1 MHTPLDFPPRLLL
14 VEDDRLN
21 AATLEEGLRAHG
33 YEVLIA
39 HSAEEAL
46 ALLEQGQV
54 NLAVLDEK
62 LPGMTG
68 LDLASVLSE
77 RYALPMVFLTAFGDP
92 ERVRSAIERGALAYL
107 VKPIDVDQLLPMLN
121 TVLARSDEL
130 RTLRRNGQNLQRA
143 LNERREISIAVG
155 ILMERLSI
163 ERQPAFEMLR
173 KTARS
178 QRRRIED
185 VAREM
190 MQLPLGSSPRT
201 GAGQ

>member
-1 MHTPLDFPPRLLL
+1 MLTPPDALPRLLL

-21 AATLEEGLRAHG
+21 AAMLEEGLRAHG
-33 YEVLIA
+33 YDVLVA
-39 HSAEEAL
+39 HSAEDAL
-46 ALLEQGQV
+46 AMLDYEQV
-54 NLAVLDEK
+54 DLAVLDEQ

-68 LDLASVLSE
+68 LDLAAELRE

-92 ERVRSAIERGALAYL
+92 DRVRSAVERGALAYL
-107 VKPIDVDQLLPMLN
+107 VKPIDVDQLLPMLH
-121 TVLARSDEL
+121 TALARSGEMSSL
-130 RTLRRNGQNLQRA
+130 KRTGQNLQRA

-163 ERQPAFEMLR
+163 DRQPAFEMLR

-185 VAREM
+185 VARDL
-190 MQLPLGSSPRT
+190 MQLPPAAPTHS